1 MNNMK
6 KIRELSEQY
15 ALRQIELRRQIHTH
29 PELGGQEF
37 ETGALIENELRSM
50 GVEVRRGYAKTGLVG
65 LIHGKKGSGNTI
77 LIRADMDALP
87 MVDLLDCP
95 YHSQNDGIA
104 HTCGHDTHTATLLGA
119 AYILSHLQDE
129 FFGTVKFCF
138 QPAEEASDGGAEA
151 MVCDGVLEDPKVDF
165 AIGMHVSPAKPVGYA
180 AIEPGPIT
188 AYPDFFSIT
197 FRGKGGHGSCPS
209 KANDPILPLV
219 ATYQMIQNIQKRIS
233 PLEPAVIQVC
243 SLQAGTAEAVIPDE
257 AKALGSG
264 GLFGLGLG
272 KSIQK
277 NLYLP
282 EPQNDFII
290 AIIGEELG
298 FIGVLLLMAAYLVL
312 IWRCVHICINAPDR
326 FSMLLASGITAM
338 LAIQVILNIAV
349 VTSSMPPTGI
359 ILPFVSYG
367 GNALLIFTGAM
378 GIMLNI
384 SHHSAK

>member
-1 MNNMK
+1 M
-6 KIRELSEQY
+6 
-15 ALRQIELRRQIHTH
+15 
-29 PELGGQEF
+29 
-37 ETGALIENELRSM
+37 ETIKRAR
-50 GVEVRRGYAKTGLVG
+50 KTGDFVIVLLTLALTVFGVIMVFSASYYSALSKTGNAYAYLIRDTIWAVAG
-65 LIHGKKGSGNTI
+65 LIVMFVLSRINYKKYKKWAFPI
-77 LIRADMDALP
+77 LIGSILLLVALLIP
-87 MVDLLDCP
+87 HVGT
-95 YHSQNDGIA
+95 NING
-104 HTCGHDTHTATLLGA
+104 ATRW
-119 AYILSHLQDE
+119 
-129 FFGTVKFCF
+129 
-138 QPAEEASDGGAEA
+138 
-151 MVCDGVLEDPKVDF
+151 
-165 AIGMHVSPAKPVGYA
+165 
-180 AIEPGPIT
+180 IEIGPIT
-188 AYPDFFSIT
+188 IMPGEIA
-197 FRGKGGHGSCPS
+197 K
-209 KANDPILPLV
+209 L
-219 ATYQMIQNIQKRIS
+219 
-233 PLEPAVIQVC
+233 AVIIFVSSYLSTSAEKIYQLKSILFLMLLCGIFGGLIMFQPNMSTAITVVGIIVAIMFVAGLELKYLGIAGGLGILAGCLLIFTDKDGYRLSRATSFMDPFADPLGDGYQVC
-243 SLQAGTAEAVIPDE
+243 QSLL
-257 AKALGSG
+257 ALGSG

-298 FIGVLLLMAAYLVL
+298 FVGIMILMAAYLVL

>member
-1 MNNMK
+1 METIKRARKTGDFVIVLLTLALTVFGVIMVFSASYYSALSKTGNAYAYL
-6 KIRELSEQY
+6 IRDGIWAVAGLIAMFVLSRINY
-15 ALRQIELRRQIHTH
+15 KTYRKWAFPILIASIILLIALFIPHVGTTTNGATRWIELGPITIMPGEIAKIAAIIFVSSYLSTSAEKIYQLKSI
-29 PELGGQEF
+29 LF
-37 ETGALIENELRSM
+37 LLALCGIF
-50 GVEVRRGYAKTGLVG
+50 GG
-65 LIHGKKGSGNTI
+65 LIMFQPNMSTAI
-77 LIRADMDALP
+77 T
-87 MVDLLDCP
+87 VV
-95 YHSQNDGIA
+95 GIIVA
-104 HTCGHDTHTATLLGA
+104 IMFVAGLELKYLGA
-119 AYILSHLQDE
+119 A
-129 FFGTVKFCF
+129 
-138 QPAEEASDGGAEA
+138 
-151 MVCDGVLEDPKVDF
+151 GVLGVVAGCLLIFTDKDGYRLSRAVSFTEPFADPLG
-165 AIGMHVSPAKPVGYA
+165 AGY
-180 AIEPGPIT
+180 
-188 AYPDFFSIT
+188 
-197 FRGKGGHGSCPS
+197 
-209 KANDPILPLV
+209 
-219 ATYQMIQNIQKRIS
+219 
-233 PLEPAVIQVC
+233 QVC
-243 SLQAGTAEAVIPDE
+243 QSLL
-257 AKALGSG
+257 ALGSG

-326 FSMLLASGITAM
+326 FSMLLASGITSM